1 MASKVNLDISE
12 RLDITCRRGDTFE
25 LTLTL
30 KDSTGA
36 VKTLSTS
43 KFSFLM
49 QVHNNR
55 VSGDT
60 LVIGSVNAGARTDN
74 VFEPFVATDS
84 GVLTIKATAAT
95 MRNVPAGRYV
105 YDLQQIV
112 PSSTSSDDTHTTILR
127 GSFTVNEDVAKSLSP
142 TKPQRRLR

>member
-1 MASKVNLDISE
+1 
-12 RLDITCRRGDTFE
+12 
-25 LTLTL
+25 
-30 KDSTGA
+30 
-36 VKTLSTS
+36 
-43 KFSFLM
+43 
-49 QVHNNR
+49 
-55 VSGDT
+55 
-60 LVIGSVNAGARTDN
+60 LVIGSVNAGARTEN

-127 GSFTVNEDVAKSLSP
+127 GSFTVNEDVAKSLSATRP
-142 TKPQRRLR
+142 ERRLR